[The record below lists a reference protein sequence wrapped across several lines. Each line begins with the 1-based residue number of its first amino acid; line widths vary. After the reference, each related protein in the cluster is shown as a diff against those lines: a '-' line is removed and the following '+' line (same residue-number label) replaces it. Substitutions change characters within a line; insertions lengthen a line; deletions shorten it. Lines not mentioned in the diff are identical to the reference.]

1 MLTTVDASMRRSAA
15 EEGAPTRPSLRMR
28 SRPRAGAG
36 TDRSTVRALEGA
48 GPPRL
53 LLCGDLDRLT
63 TQSRSRGP
71 ASICDVDDI
80 QGRRGRR
87 AVVVIPSE
95 REGSLSD
102 TAIPRC
108 ARDDTKALCVSASLR

>member
-36 TDRSTVRALEGA
+36 TDRSTVRALEGD
-48 GPPRL
+48 GHPRL
-53 LLCGDLDRLT
+53 LLCGDLDRLK
-63 TQSRSRGP
+63 TQSSSRGP
-71 ASICDVDDI
+71 ALICDVDDI

-87 AVVVIPSE
+87 AVQE
-95 REGSLSD
+95 LHRRDAETRSD
-102 TAIPRC
+102 A
-108 ARDDTKALCVSASLR
+108 ALCVSASLR